1 MNSVAIFWMQL
12 FASIFVF
19 GVVTAWYVWPA
30 LIKLPIN
37 SALIALLFVH
47 VFRYVGMNELVTGM
61 IDPKLPGEF
70 VNSAAYGDL
79 LEAALAFFSIFAL
92 RSNWRFALPLV
103 WVANTWGFVDLLNGV
118 RGVVQLNVPS
128 FNLGTLW
135 YIYTFYAPVVLI
147 SHLLIFSVLIKS
159 KSWKK

>member
-12 FASIFVF
+12 FASILVF
-19 GVVTAWYVWPA
+19 GVITAWYVWPI
-30 LIKLPIN
+30 LTRLPIR
-37 SALIALLFVH
+37 SALVALLLMH
-47 VFRYVGMNELVTGM
+47 VFRYVGMNELVPGM
-61 IDPKLPGEF
+61 IDPKLPAAF

-79 LEAALAFFSIFAL
+79 AEAALALLAIFAL
-92 RSNWRFALPLV
+92 RSNWRSALPLV

-128 FNLGTLW
+128 FDLRTLW

-147 SHLLIFSVLIKS
+147 SHLMIFRVLLKS
-159 KSWKK
+159 GSWKK